1 MSEELKEKFDKL
13 LDSYAQEA
21 VLEVTDGTAQDSY
34 SRELN
39 RDDSTLYEFKKKA
52 KDQLLQLFEEFA
64 KELIGEDEKL
74 GNDFNLAIANHISR
88 GSGIQTKSSNP
99 DKIAKNKLRAEQR
112 KRLEA
117 HKIS

>member
-39 RDDSTLYEFKKKA
+39 RDDSTLYEFKKQA

-64 KELIGEDEKL
+64 KELIGEDDTYPKL
-74 GNDFNLAIANHISR
+74 PTTQEAEQKMWKGKER
-88 GSGIQTKSSNP
+88 
-99 DKIAKNKLRAEQR
+99 NKLRAEQR

-117 HKIS
+117 HKKEEL

>member
-64 KELIGEDEKL
+64 KELIGEDDTYPKL
-74 GNDFNLAIANHISR
+74 PTTQEAEQKMWKGKER
-88 GSGIQTKSSNP
+88 
-99 DKIAKNKLRAEQR
+99 NKLRAEQR

-117 HKIS
+117 HKKEEL